1 MLAVSHDNLN
11 FDSYHIWDLSADKE
25 CNYKAITLL
34 LGLNMSSVFDSTT
47 AACFENDYIT
57 FSLIGVEICGI

>member
-11 FDSYHIWDLSADKE
+11 FDSYQIWDLSADKE

-34 LGLNMSSVFDSTT
+34 LGLNMSSVFGSTT
-47 AACFENDYIT
+47 AASFENDYIT
-57 FSLIGVEICGI
+57 LFIIVVENCRI